1 MEERNEKRVRAVR
14 RLRVRE
20 GDENDRRDRSP
31 LPYSWGRKGKKCQ
44 TCLWQVLSRNGLS
57 LSRKKEV
64 GVFR

>member
-1 MEERNEKRVRAVR
+1 MKKEFVRCADCEY
-14 RLRVRE
+14 RE